1 MKCDLIFYLAKKTA
15 LCEKKI
21 KELFANTIY
30 QLNSVTA
37 STTPDSLGIQLTDAL
52 NCVNLIVVVGGLRD
66 NDVRA
71 ISNVLSKALANSS
84 TNIIPKRLKNEV
96 GDFDGYILRS
106 GKQTI
111 ICIPDNPK
119 EIENML
125 NENIFRVSIGLTF
138 NERWFFK
145 RKVD

>member
-21 KELFANTIY
+21 KELFANTVY

-37 STTPDSLGIQLTDAL
+37 STTPDSLGMQLTDAL

-84 TNIIPKRLKNEV
+84 TNIIPKRLMNEV

-111 ICIPDNPK
+111 ICIPDNPE

-125 NENIFRVSIGLTF
+125 NENMF
-138 NERWFFK
+138 NYLNRIYSE
-145 RKVD
+145 

>member
-21 KELFANTIY
+21 KELFANTVY

-37 STTPDSLGIQLTDAL
+37 STTPDSLGMQLTDAL

-84 TNIIPKRLKNEV
+84 TNIIPKRLMNEV

-125 NENIFRVSIGLTF
+125 NENMF
-138 NERWFFK
+138 NYLNRIYSE
-145 RKVD
+145 

>member
-1 MKCDLIFYLAKKTA
+1 MKCDLIFYLAEKTA

-21 KELFANTIY
+21 KELFVNTIY
-30 QLNSVTA
+30 QLNSITA
-37 STTPDSLGIQLTDAL
+37 STTPDSLGMQLTDAL

-125 NENIFRVSIGLTF
+125 NENMF
-138 NERWFFK
+138 NYLNRIYSE
-145 RKVD
+145 

>member
-37 STTPDSLGIQLTDAL
+37 STTPDSLGMQLTDAL

-106 GKQTI
+106 VKQTI

-125 NENIFRVSIGLTF
+125 NENMF
-138 NERWFFK
+138 NYLNRIYSE
-145 RKVD
+145 

>member
-1 MKCDLIFYLAKKTA
+1 MKCDVIFYLAKKTA

-21 KELFANTIY
+21 KELFSGTVY
-30 QLNSVTA
+30 EVNSVTA
-37 STTPDSLGIQLTDAL
+37 STTPDSLGMQLTDAL
-52 NCVNLIVVVGGLRD
+52 ACVNMIFVVGGLRD

-96 GDFDGYILRS
+96 GDFDGYILRA

-111 ICIPDNPK
+111 ICIPDNPS
-119 EIENML
+119 EIESML
-125 NENIFRVSIGLTF
+125 NENMFSYLNRIY
-138 NERWFFK
+138 E
-145 RKVD
+145 

>member
-21 KELFANTIY
+21 KELFANTVY

-37 STTPDSLGIQLTDAL
+37 STTPDSLGMQLTDAL

-119 EIENML
+119 EIENIL
-125 NENIFRVSIGLTF
+125 NENMF
-138 NERWFFK
+138 NYLNRIYSE
-145 RKVD
+145 

>member
-21 KELFANTIY
+21 KELFVTNVY

-37 STTPDSLGIQLTDAL
+37 STTPDSLGMQLTDAL
-52 NCVNLIVVVGGLRD
+52 NCVNLIFVVGGLRD

-111 ICIPDNPK
+111 ICIPDNPE

-125 NENIFRVSIGLTF
+125 NENMF
-138 NERWFFK
+138 NYLNRIYSE
-145 RKVD
+145 

>member
-1 MKCDLIFYLAKKTA
+1 MKCDLIFYLAKKTS

-21 KELFANTIY
+21 KELFANTVY

-37 STTPDSLGIQLTDAL
+37 STTPDSLGMQLTDAL

-125 NENIFRVSIGLTF
+125 NENMF
-138 NERWFFK
+138 NYLNRIYSE
-145 RKVD
+145 

>member
-21 KELFANTIY
+21 KELFVTTVY

-37 STTPDSLGIQLTDAL
+37 STTPDSLGMQLTDAL
-52 NCVNLIVVVGGLRD
+52 NCVNLIFVVGGLRD
-66 NDVRA
+66 NDVRT

-111 ICIPDNPK
+111 ICIPDNPE

-125 NENIFRVSIGLTF
+125 NENMF
-138 NERWFFK
+138 NYLNRIYSE
-145 RKVD
+145 

>member
-21 KELFANTIY
+21 KELFDNTIY

-37 STTPDSLGIQLTDAL
+37 STTPDSLGMQLTDAL
-52 NCVNLIVVVGGLRD
+52 NCVNLIFVVGGLRD

-111 ICIPDNPK
+111 ICIPDNPE

-125 NENIFRVSIGLTF
+125 NENMF
-138 NERWFFK
+138 NYLNRIYSE
-145 RKVD
+145 

>member
-37 STTPDSLGIQLTDAL
+37 STTPDSLGMQLTDAL
-52 NCVNLIVVVGGLRD
+52 NCVNLIVIVGGLRD

-125 NENIFRVSIGLTF
+125 NENMF
-138 NERWFFK
+138 NYLNRIYSE
-145 RKVD
+145 

>member
-1 MKCDLIFYLAKKTA
+1 MKCDLIFYLANKTA

-21 KELFANTIY
+21 KELFVTTVY

-37 STTPDSLGIQLTDAL
+37 STTPDSLGMQLTDAL
-52 NCVNLIVVVGGLRD
+52 NCVNLIFVVGGLRD

-111 ICIPDNPK
+111 ICIPDNPE

-125 NENIFRVSIGLTF
+125 NENMF
-138 NERWFFK
+138 NYLNRIYSE
-145 RKVD
+145 

>member
-21 KELFANTIY
+21 KELFANNIY

-37 STTPDSLGIQLTDAL
+37 STTPDSLGMQLTDAL

-111 ICIPDNPK
+111 ICIPDNPE

-125 NENIFRVSIGLTF
+125 NENMF
-138 NERWFFK
+138 NYLNRIYSE
-145 RKVD
+145 

>member
-21 KELFANTIY
+21 KELFVTTVY

-37 STTPDSLGIQLTDAL
+37 STTPDSLGMQLTDAL
-52 NCVNLIVVVGGLRD
+52 NCVNLIFVVGGLRD

-96 GDFDGYILRS
+96 GAFDGYILRS

-111 ICIPDNPK
+111 ICIPDNPE

-125 NENIFRVSIGLTF
+125 NENMF
-138 NERWFFK
+138 NYLNRIYSE
-145 RKVD
+145 

>member
-37 STTPDSLGIQLTDAL
+37 STTPDSLGMQLTDAL
-52 NCVNLIVVVGGLRD
+52 NCVNLIVIVGGLRD

-111 ICIPDNPK
+111 ICIPDNPE

-125 NENIFRVSIGLTF
+125 NENMF
-138 NERWFFK
+138 NYLNRIYGE
-145 RKVD
+145 

>member
-21 KELFANTIY
+21 KELFLGTVY

-37 STTPDSLGIQLTDAL
+37 STTPDSLGMQLTDAL

-111 ICIPDNPK
+111 ICIPDNPE

-125 NENIFRVSIGLTF
+125 NENMF
-138 NERWFFK
+138 NYLNRIYSE
-145 RKVD
+145 

>member
-1 MKCDLIFYLAKKTA
+1 M
-15 LCEKKI
+15 I
-21 KELFANTIY
+21 KELFANTVY

-37 STTPDSLGIQLTDAL
+37 STTPDSLGMQLTDAL
-52 NCVNLIVVVGGLRD
+52 NCVNLIFVVGGLRD

-125 NENIFRVSIGLTF
+125 NENMF
-138 NERWFFK
+138 NYLNRIYSE
-145 RKVD
+145 

>member
-21 KELFANTIY
+21 KELFATTIY

-37 STTPDSLGIQLTDAL
+37 STTPDSLGMQLTDAL
-52 NCVNLIVVVGGLRD
+52 NCVNLIFVVGGLRD

-125 NENIFRVSIGLTF
+125 NENMF
-138 NERWFFK
+138 NYLNRIYSE
-145 RKVD
+145 

>member
-21 KELFANTIY
+21 KELFVTTVY

-37 STTPDSLGIQLTDAL
+37 STTPDSLGMQLTDAL

-125 NENIFRVSIGLTF
+125 NENMF
-138 NERWFFK
+138 NYLNRIYSE
-145 RKVD
+145 

>member
-21 KELFANTIY
+21 KELFSNTIY

-37 STTPDSLGIQLTDAL
+37 STTPDSLGMQLTDAL
-52 NCVNLIVVVGGLRD
+52 NCVNLIFVVGGLRD

-111 ICIPDNPK
+111 ICIPDNPE

-125 NENIFRVSIGLTF
+125 NENMF
-138 NERWFFK
+138 NYLNRIYSE
-145 RKVD
+145 

>member
-1 MKCDLIFYLAKKTA
+1 MKCNLIFYLAKKTA

-37 STTPDSLGIQLTDAL
+37 STTPDSLGMQLTDAL

-125 NENIFRVSIGLTF
+125 NENMF
-138 NERWFFK
+138 NYLNRIYSE
-145 RKVD
+145 

>member
-52 NCVNLIVVVGGLRD
+52 NCVNLIVVVDGLRD

-125 NENIFRVSIGLTF
+125 NENMF
-138 NERWFFK
+138 NYLNRIYSE
-145 RKVD
+145 

>member
-21 KELFANTIY
+21 KELFDNTIY

-37 STTPDSLGIQLTDAL
+37 STTPDSLGMQLTDAL
-52 NCVNLIVVVGGLRD
+52 NCVNLIFVVGGLRD

-125 NENIFRVSIGLTF
+125 NENMF
-138 NERWFFK
+138 NYLNRIYSE
-145 RKVD
+145 

>member
-21 KELFANTIY
+21 KELFVTTVY

-37 STTPDSLGIQLTDAL
+37 STTPDSLGMQLTDAL

-125 NENIFRVSIGLTF
+125 NENLF
-138 NERWFFK
+138 NYLNRIYSE
-145 RKVD
+145 

>member
-21 KELFANTIY
+21 KELFVTTVY

-37 STTPDSLGIQLTDAL
+37 STTPDSLGMQLTDAL
-52 NCVNLIVVVGGLRD
+52 NCVNLIFVVGGLRD

-111 ICIPDNPK
+111 ICIPDNPE

-125 NENIFRVSIGLTF
+125 NENMLNYLNRIYS
-138 NERWFFK
+138 E
-145 RKVD
+145 